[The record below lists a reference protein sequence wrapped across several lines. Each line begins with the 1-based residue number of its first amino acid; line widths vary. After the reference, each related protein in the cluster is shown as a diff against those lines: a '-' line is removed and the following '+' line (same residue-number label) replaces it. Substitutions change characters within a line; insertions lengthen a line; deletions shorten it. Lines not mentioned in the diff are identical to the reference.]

1 MALRWL
7 CHLGSF
13 SFVAQ
18 LSFVIFGMMLQKGIS
33 EMATKPID
41 RLLFAQGGACFFC
54 KQALNKADAS
64 IEHLVAQTHGGKDND
79 ENLVVCCKTLN
90 SLLGRMSLK
99 EKLEVILRQRS
110 GFQCPAQTAVKK
122 APAKPVAANAAA
134 PQPKAG
140 TPLAVVVEN
149 LKKRGAGRPARLDK
163 LLNTIRTALEHK
175 KLDSNQADKVLA
187 QLRSHQWI
195 TVEGDKVTYSL
206 PSVQA
211 VAQADT
217 ST

>member
-1 MALRWL
+1 MP
-7 CHLGSF
+7 
-13 SFVAQ
+13 
-18 LSFVIFGMMLQKGIS
+18 
-33 EMATKPID
+33 TKPID

-54 KQALNKADAS
+54 KQALDKADAS

-99 EKLEVILRQRS
+99 EKLEVVLRQRT
-110 GFQCPAQTAVKK
+110 GFQCPAQSAVKK
-122 APAKPVAANAAA
+122 APTQTVASKTTV

-163 LLNTIRTALEHK
+163 LLNTIKTALEHK
-175 KLDSNQADKVLA
+175 KLDGNLADKVLA
-187 QLRSHQWI
+187 QLRSHRWI
-195 TVEGDKVTYSL
+195 TVEADKVTYSL
-206 PSVQA
+206 PSGQVLAQSDTA
-211 VAQADT
+211 V
-217 ST
+217 